1 MFSLNIYVKRP
12 WLSHDLAILKWTS
25 QVASWTHLA
34 LSRQHALQP
43 LSVRSRGHSAPG
55 TGRERFFPLHLHPS
69 NYHKWA
75 RLQREIGNKVRKR
88 WATGEPLIHAASH
101 RGNTARRLQTA
112 AVIDFVLRP
121 LSFSPTLFQQL
132 ARIPADSVHLFAV
145 CSPMCLKQRHFTGK
159 LVLNPKCEFGFWI
172 GKQENAWRLLSDVY
186 FHQIKRRRKW
196 KDLFK
201 FPESGAA
208 WGTFLSLV
216 FLTREALK
224 AQVNTPQYQRLLSS
238 ASDPFHPVSTEAQGA
253 DFTLRR

>member
-1 MFSLNIYVKRP
+1 MFSLNIRETTLVVARSCDPQVNESSGLVGRP
-12 WLSHDLAILKWTS
+12 SSERTWLCVDSK
-25 QVASWTHLA
+25 
-34 LSRQHALQP
+34 ALQP
-43 LSVRSRGHSAPG
+43 LSVWSRGHSAPG
-55 TGRERFFPLHLHPS
+55 TGRQRFFSLHLHPS
-69 NYHKWA
+69 NYHKRA

-101 RGNTARRLQTA
+101 RQQTSA

-159 LVLNPKCEFGFWI
+159 LALNPKCEFGFWI

-238 ASDPFHPVSTEAQGA
+238 ALDPFHPVSTEAQGA